1 MGTMIDRPELSEFEG
16 INYRTRN
23 GITCIAAVHSTKL
36 GPAIG
41 GCRLMKYKN
50 FQEQFTDTLRLAEGM
65 TYKNSFAGIPHG
77 GGKMTVNVPDGVDV
91 SDERIVNIIYETLE
105 SFGGDYYTAK
115 DVGFT
120 TELLDALRHRTKYVL
135 GHYSGDP
142 SSTTA
147 LGIYYGILACLE
159 HKKFESGQHV
169 KIGVEGLGGVGS
181 NLVRLLFDHSAK
193 LFCENQFDLYF
204 YDTDYAAYDRI
215 SFAAG
220 KTSNSNIKT
229 KELDIY
235 SPNALGAVLDDN
247 FEDIKASIIAGAA
260 NNQMLNKEISQRIF
274 ESGKLYAPDFVI
286 NAGGV
291 INTSQEFL
299 SKNTDIIRKNAKEAC
314 RHIKDSLIEIFE
326 ESEKRQMPTDQ
337 VAILLAKEKLR
348 LWI

>member
-1 MGTMIDRPELSEFEG
+1 MKRMIETPDLSEFEG
-16 INYRTRN
+16 INYRSRN
-23 GITCIAAVHSTKL
+23 GITCIAAVHSTKR

-41 GCRLMKYKN
+41 GCRLMNYEN
-50 FQEQFTDTLRLAEGM
+50 FQHQLEDTLRLAEGM
-65 TYKNSFAGIPHG
+65 SYKNAFAGIPHG
-77 GGKMTVNVPDGVDV
+77 GGKMTVHVPEGIDV
-91 SDERIVNIIYETLE
+91 GDERIVNLICEILE

-120 TELLDALRHRTKYVL
+120 TELLDALRHRTKYAL

-142 SSTTA
+142 SPTTA

-159 HKKFESGQHV
+159 HRKFESGQRV
-169 KIGVEGLGGVGS
+169 KIGIEGIGGVGS
-181 NLVRLLFDHSAK
+181 NLVRYLFDHSVK

-235 SPNALGAVLDDN
+235 SPNALGAVLDEN
-247 FEDIKASIIAGAA
+247 FGDIKASIIAGAA
-260 NNQMLNKEISQRIF
+260 NNQMLNKEISQMIF

-299 SKNTDIIRKNAKEAC
+299 SKNADVIKKNAKEAC
-314 RHIKDSLIEIFE
+314 RNIKDSLIEIFE
-326 ESEKRQMPTDQ
+326 ESERKKMPTDE
-337 VAILLAKEKLR
+337 VAIILAKDKLGR
-348 LWI
+348 

>member
-1 MGTMIDRPELSEFEG
+1 MNAIEIPNLSEFEG
-16 INYRTRN
+16 INFRTK
-23 GITCIAAVHSTKL
+23 GPITVIAAVHSTKL
-36 GPAIG
+36 GPAVG
-41 GCRLMKYKN
+41 GCRLMNYNN
-50 FQEQFTDTLRLAEGM
+50 FQEQFVDTLRLAEGM

-77 GGKMTVNVPDGVDV
+77 GGKMTVNVPKGIDV
-91 SDERIVNIIYETLE
+91 SDERIVSLICEILE

-120 TELLDALRHRTKYVL
+120 SELLNVLRERTRYVL

-159 HKKFESGQHV
+159 HRKIESGQNI
-169 KIGVEGLGGVGS
+169 KIGIEGLGGVGS
-181 NLVRLLFDHSAK
+181 NLVRYLFDHSSK
-193 LFCENQFDLYF
+193 LFCENKFDLYF
-204 YDTDYAAYDRI
+204 YDTNYAAYDSI

-220 KTSNSNIKT
+220 KTSNGNIKT

-235 SPNALGAVLDDN
+235 SPNALGACIDEN
-247 FEDIKASIIAGAA
+247 FGDIKASIIAGAA
-260 NNQMLNKEISQRIF
+260 NNQMLNKEISQKVF

-299 SKNTDIIRKNAKEAC
+299 SKNKDVIRKNAKEAC
-314 RHIKDSLIEIFE
+314 INIKDSLKEIFE

-337 VAILLAKEKLR
+337 VAILLAKEKLN
-348 LWI
+348 